1 MTFLTEVN
9 FPFLGT
15 AKHRSNWSPL
25 HEISQHFKMLENN
38 VDIQTVVGTR
48 GKQYRVW
55 VDQNFPSRI
64 YSDVWLVNF
73 KQWEQTGEE
82 QQGGET
88 CSSLYAIYKG

>member
-25 HEISQHFKMLENN
+25 HEISQHFKSASG
-38 VDIQTVVGTR
+38 VFVH
-48 GKQYRVW
+48 
-55 VDQNFPSRI
+55 P
-64 YSDVWLVNF
+64 SDVWLVNF